1 VPVTDVF
8 VRDED
13 LMIRVELPGIDPAT
27 DVTVSV
33 EDGHLVIRGERK
45 QEGELKEEAYYRLET
60 AYGTFERFIPLPEG
74 FDQAEI
80 ESAYEDGVL
89 EVIVP
94 AAAKAL
100 EPPKPRTIPIKTA
113 LPTKAAKVAQR
124 GYGAALCAGPF
135 SKKATRCEVPWPS
148 GWKRSNRPN
157 SIEGEWLT
165 HAPSPQGPQLSRRCS
180 VTLSAGRR
188 SLPTC
193 ADSRR
198 GSEAPRHAHTSAG
211 PRTAGSPPR

>member
-1 VPVTDVF
+1 MKLAVYEEIGELERRMDDLMRSFLGPRARLTRPVLPLFLPKPFVPVTDVF

-45 QEGELKEEAYYRLET
+45 QVGDVKEEAYYRLET
-60 AYGTFERFIPLPEG
+60 VYGTFERFIPLPEG
-74 FDQAEI
+74 FDEGEI
-80 ESAYEDGVL
+80 EAAYEDDVL

-113 LPTKAAKVAQR
+113 LPVKVAKVA
-124 GYGAALCAGPF
+124 
-135 SKKATRCEVPWPS
+135 
-148 GWKRSNRPN
+148 
-157 SIEGEWLT
+157 
-165 HAPSPQGPQLSRRCS
+165 
-180 VTLSAGRR
+180 
-188 SLPTC
+188 
-193 ADSRR
+193 
-198 GSEAPRHAHTSAG
+198 
-211 PRTAGSPPR
+211 